1 MTDTEVFKKFEILL
15 SRHMKSQIAVWCGL
29 EDTRSLDMWV
39 TRKVIPKK
47 YHKIILKKALKEI

>member
-1 MTDTEVFKKFEILL
+1 MTSTQIYEKFEILL
-15 SRHMKSQIAVWCGL
+15 SKYMKSEIAVWCGL

-47 YHKIILKKALKEI
+47 YHKIIIRKASKEN